1 MPAVFTKDMKSTHTI
16 YLPEMLEY
24 HFPILKS
31 ALTAGGYR
39 ADILSNRGREI
50 FDAGKRFVHN
60 DMCFPAIAIIG
71 QIINALENGLC
82 DPRRSAFLLP
92 QTGGACRASNYPE
105 LLKKALEAAGYGNVP
120 VISLNAASVNL
131 RSGFGITPAMIK
143 AAVKSV
149 LTGDLLMHLAQQTEP
164 YEKQA
169 GAVQAL
175 VEKWQKKLWGVFAA
189 EKLSHKNKIKEIC
202 TEILESFS
210 EIEITEKSK
219 PKIGIA
225 GELYIKYCRI
235 GNLDT
240 ERFLVSHGCEIRT
253 TGFSVYCLYVL
264 KSVLFDDGADEISKR
279 AAAFLCSY
287 LSKKYDDVCRLVDGF
302 PRFTR
307 IPRFSEFMSES
318 GKIISPDCITGD
330 GWLISAEAQVLYK
343 CGYKRLLF
351 LNPFGCLVSHINCKG
366 AAAEIRKKIPEACV
380 TSAECDCDGSEAL
393 FYSRLL
399 LAAGNGKIFGGCHN
413 V

>member
-120 VISLNAASVNL
+120 VISLNSGSVSL

-175 VEKWQKKLWGVFAA
+175 VEKWQKKLCGMFSA
-189 EKLSHKNKIKEIC
+189 EKFSHKNKIKEIC

-264 KSVLFDDGADEISKR
+264 KSVVYDDGADEFSKR
-279 AAAFLCSY
+279 AAAFLCTY
-287 LSKKYDDVCRLVDGF
+287 LSKKYDEVCRIVDGF

-307 IPRFSEFMSES
+307 MPRFSEFMSES

-330 GWLISAEAQVLYK
+330 GWLISAEAQVLYE

-366 AAAEIRKKIPEACV
+366 AAAEIRKKIPEASV

>member
-1 MPAVFTKDMKSTHTI
+1 MPAVFTKDMKNTHTI

-31 ALTAGGYR
+31 ALIAGGYR

-131 RSGFGITPAMIK
+131 RSGFGITPGMIK
-143 AAVKSV
+143 AAVCSV

-175 VEKWQKKLWGVFAA
+175 VEKWQKKLCGMFSA
-189 EKLSHKNKIKEIC
+189 EKFSHKNKIKEIC

-225 GELYIKYCRI
+225 GELYIKYCRT

-264 KSVLFDDGADEISKR
+264 KSVVYDDGADEISKR

-287 LSKKYDDVCRLVDGF
+287 LSKKYDEVCRIVDGF
-302 PRFTR
+302 PCFSRM
-307 IPRFSEFMSES
+307 PRFSEFMSES

-330 GWLISAEAQVLYK
+330 GWLISAEAQVLYE

-366 AAAEIRKKIPEACV
+366 AAAEIRKKIPEASV

>member
-120 VISLNAASVNL
+120 VISLNSGSVSL
-131 RSGFGITPAMIK
+131 RSGFGITPGMIK
-143 AAVKSV
+143 PAVCSV

-175 VEKWQKKLWGVFAA
+175 VEKWQKKLCGMFSA
-189 EKLSHKNKIKEIC
+189 EKFSHKNKIKEIC
-202 TEILESFS
+202 EEILESFS

-264 KSVLFDDGADEISKR
+264 KSVVYDDGADEILKR
-279 AAAFLCSY
+279 AAVFLCSY

-302 PRFTR
+302 PCFSRM
-307 IPRFSEFMSES
+307 PRFSEFMSES

-366 AAAEIRKKIPEACV
+366 AAAEIRKKIPEASV

>member
-105 LLKKALEAAGYGNVP
+105 LLKKALEAAGYGSVP

-175 VEKWQKKLWGVFAA
+175 VEKWQKKLCGMFSA
-189 EKLSHKNKIKEIC
+189 EKFSYKNKIKKIC
-202 TEILESFS
+202 EEILESFS

-264 KSVLFDDGADEISKR
+264 KSVVFDNGADEFSKR
-279 AAAFLCSY
+279 AAAFLCTY
-287 LSKKYDDVCRLVDGF
+287 LSKKYDEVCRIVDGF

-307 IPRFSEFMSES
+307 MPRFSEFMSES

-330 GWLISAEAQVLYK
+330 GWLISAEAQVLYE

-366 AAAEIRKKIPEACV
+366 AAAEIRKKIPEASV

>member
-1 MPAVFTKDMKSTHTI
+1 MPAVFTKDMKNSHTI

-31 ALTAGGYR
+31 ALIAGGYK
-39 ADILSNRGREI
+39 ADILSNRGSEI
-50 FDAGKRFVHN
+50 FDAGKRFIHN
-60 DMCFPAIAIIG
+60 DMCFPAIAIAG

-82 DPRRSAFLLP
+82 DPHRSAFLLP

-105 LLKKALEAAGYGNVP
+105 LLKKALESAGYGYVP
-120 VISLNAASVNL
+120 VISLKISSAS
-131 RSGFGITPAMIK
+131 RHSGFRITPAMIK
-143 AAVKSV
+143 AAVNSV

-164 YEKQA
+164 YEKYD
-169 GAVQAL
+169 GATQAL
-175 VEKWQKKLWGVFAA
+175 VKKWQKNLCGIFSLKKFSSG
-189 EKLSHKNKIKEIC
+189 HKIKEIC
-202 TEILESFS
+202 EEILDSFS
-210 EIEITEKSK
+210 EIEIIKKSK
-219 PKIGIA
+219 TRIGIA

-240 ERFLVSHGCEIRT
+240 ERFLISHGCEIRT

-264 KSVLFDDGADEISKR
+264 KSVLFDDGADEFSKR

-302 PRFTR
+302 PCFSRM
-307 IPRFSEFMSES
+307 PRFSEFMSES

-366 AAAEIRKKIPEACV
+366 AAAEIRKKIPEASV

>member
-39 ADILSNRGREI
+39 TDILSNRGREI

-71 QIINALENGLC
+71 QIINALKKGLC

-131 RSGFGITPAMIK
+131 SSGFGITPAMIK

-175 VEKWQKKLWGVFAA
+175 VEKWQKKLCGVFSA

-264 KSVLFDDGADEISKR
+264 KSVLFDDGADEFSKR

-287 LSKKYDDVCRLVDGF
+287 LSKKYDDVCRLVDDF

-330 GWLISAEAQVLYK
+330 GWLISAEAQVLYE

-366 AAAEIRKKIPEACV
+366 AAAEIRKKIPEASV

>member
-120 VISLNAASVNL
+120 VISLNSGSVSL

-175 VEKWQKKLWGVFAA
+175 VEKWQKKLCGMFSA
-189 EKLSHKNKIKEIC
+189 EKFSHKNKIKEIC

-210 EIEITEKSK
+210 KIEITEKSK

-264 KSVLFDDGADEISKR
+264 KSVVYDDGADEFSKR
-279 AAAFLCSY
+279 AAAFLCTY
-287 LSKKYDDVCRLVDGF
+287 LSKKYDEVCRIVDGF

-307 IPRFSEFMSES
+307 MPRFSEFMSES

-366 AAAEIRKKIPEACV
+366 AAAEIRKKIPEASV

>member
-1 MPAVFTKDMKSTHTI
+1 
-16 YLPEMLEY
+16 
-24 HFPILKS
+24 
-31 ALTAGGYR
+31 
-39 ADILSNRGREI
+39 
-50 FDAGKRFVHN
+50 
-60 DMCFPAIAIIG
+60 
-71 QIINALENGLC
+71 
-82 DPRRSAFLLP
+82 
-92 QTGGACRASNYPE
+92 
-105 LLKKALEAAGYGNVP
+105 
-120 VISLNAASVNL
+120 
-131 RSGFGITPAMIK
+131 
-143 AAVKSV
+143 
-149 LTGDLLMHLAQQTEP
+149 MHLAQQTEP
-164 YEKQA
+164 YEKQT

-175 VEKWQKKLWGVFAA
+175 VEKWQKKLCGMFSA

-210 EIEITEKSK
+210 EIEIEITEKSK

-240 ERFLVSHGCEIRT
+240 ERFLISHGCEIRT

-264 KSVLFDDGADEISKR
+264 KSVLFDDGADEFSKR

-287 LSKKYDDVCRLVDGF
+287 LSKKYDDVCRRVDGF
-302 PRFTR
+302 PCFSRM
-307 IPRFSEFMSES
+307 PRFSEFMSES

-366 AAAEIRKKIPEACV
+366 AAAEIRKKIPEASV

>member
-1 MPAVFTKDMKSTHTI
+1 MPAVFTKDMKSTHTL

-82 DPRRSAFLLP
+82 DPQRSAFLLP

-164 YEKQA
+164 YEKQT

-175 VEKWQKKLWGVFAA
+175 VEKWQKKLCGMFSA

-240 ERFLVSHGCEIRT
+240 ERFLVSHGCEVRT

-264 KSVLFDDGADEISKR
+264 KSVVFDNGADEFSKR

-302 PRFTR
+302 PCFSRM
-307 IPRFSEFMSES
+307 PRFSEFMSES

-366 AAAEIRKKIPEACV
+366 AAAEIRKKIPEASV

>member
-31 ALTAGGYR
+31 ALIAGGYK

-50 FDAGKRFVHN
+50 FDAGKRFIHN
-60 DMCFPAIAIIG
+60 DMCFPAIAIVG
-71 QIINALENGLC
+71 QIINSLEIGLC
-82 DPRRSAFLLP
+82 DPLRSAFLLP

-105 LLKKALEAAGYGNVP
+105 LLKKALKAAGYGNVP
-120 VISLNAASVNL
+120 VISLNAGSANL
-131 RSGFGITPAMIK
+131 RSGFRITPAMIK
-143 AAVKSV
+143 AAVNSV

-164 YEKQA
+164 YEKYD
-169 GAVQAL
+169 GAIQAL
-175 VEKWQKKLWGVFAA
+175 VQKWQKKLCVIFSSAKPFYGHRV
-189 EKLSHKNKIKEIC
+189 KEIC
-202 TEILESFS
+202 AEMLNSFS
-210 EIEITEKSK
+210 EIEIIKK
-219 PKIGIA
+219 PKTRVGIA

-240 ERFLVSHGCEIRT
+240 ERFLLNHGCEVRT

-264 KSVLFDDGADEISKR
+264 KSVIYDDGADEILKR
-279 AAAFLCSY
+279 AAVFLCSY
-287 LSKKYDDVCRLVDGF
+287 LSKKYEDVCRLVDGF
-302 PRFTR
+302 PRFSR
-307 IPRFSEFMSES
+307 MPRFFEFLSES
-318 GKIISPDCITGD
+318 GKIISPNCITGD

-343 CGYKRLLF
+343 SGYKKLLF

-366 AAAEIRKKIPEACV
+366 AAAEIRKKIPEASV
-380 TSAECDCDGSEAL
+380 TSVECDCDGSEAL

-399 LAAGNGKIFGGCHN
+399 IAAGLGENLGGCHN

>member
-120 VISLNAASVNL
+120 VISLNSGSVSL

-175 VEKWQKKLWGVFAA
+175 VEKWQKKLCGMFSA
-189 EKLSHKNKIKEIC
+189 EKFSHKNKIKEIC

-264 KSVLFDDGADEISKR
+264 KSVVYDDGADEFSKR
-279 AAAFLCSY
+279 AAAFLCTY
-287 LSKKYDDVCRLVDGF
+287 LSKKYDEVCRIVDGF

-307 IPRFSEFMSES
+307 MPRFSEFMSES

-366 AAAEIRKKIPEACV
+366 AAAEIRKKIPEASV

>member
-1 MPAVFTKDMKSTHTI
+1 MPAVFTKDMKNTHTI

-71 QIINALENGLC
+71 QIINALKKGLC

-164 YEKQA
+164 YEKQT
-169 GAVQAL
+169 GAVQTL
-175 VEKWQKKLWGVFAA
+175 VEKWQKKLCGMFSA
-189 EKLSHKNKIKEIC
+189 EKFSHKNKIKEIC

-264 KSVLFDDGADEISKR
+264 KSVVFDNGADKFSKR

-287 LSKKYDDVCRLVDGF
+287 LSKKYDDICRLVDDF

-366 AAAEIRKKIPEACV
+366 AAAEIREKIPEASV

-399 LAAGNGKIFGGCHN
+399 LAAGYGENFGGCHN